1 MIEHICGGHGIEP
14 LITLTSLSDR
24 CFDSSVPLLFDR
36 TDASQVARAQSCY
49 RALLEAGR
57 GEGFLPYR
65 MGVHA
70 MDWIT
75 HSNAPFWDM
84 VAAIKSAI
92 DPDGIIA
99 PGRYAR

>member
-1 MIEHICGGHGIEP
+1 MEP

-36 TDASQVARAQSCY
+36 GDANQTERAQLCY

-57 GEGFLPYR
+57 REGFLPYR
-65 MGVHA
+65 ISGHA

-75 HSNAPFWDM
+75 GSDAPFSQLIS
-84 VAAIKSAI
+84 ALKTAI